1 VQKRIGTILLSPG
14 VEPAQ
19 IYVFLLIT
27 CACTFVNEFA
37 MTMQPL
43 VFAQQL
49 HIDPARQGFLA
60 GLLGTT
66 QQFGTLIFIPVAGA
80 LADIV
85 GRRIML
91 VLTLTGFW
99 LCLLGYPLIT
109 VVAALFALR
118 FLWGVA
124 FTGFTAGAATM
135 AMDYP
140 DNASRGKFISLVL
153 IVPMAGSALLML
165 GGSRLP
171 SWLRNSG
178 YGPRGIA
185 IGTFWIVAGIA
196 LIGAVAAWRLL
207 SADSRTAPRG
217 TASATF
223 AERAGSAA
231 NPGTMFASFR
241 GVLANLRGVFAH
253 ARENPRFAFI
263 LLIGSVVRTDS
274 VILGAF
280 VGLWVVNAGRL
291 EGIDAITA
299 TRTAGLLTAIRLV
312 TMGGGLLLFGPIA
325 DRASR
330 VGLVLFAVALTAAGF
345 AAFGLISDVFGT
357 GMIAVVALVGIAEGA
372 QSIASQSLIAQEA
385 PAHLRGSSMGVFA
398 FLGTASLMIVNLI
411 GGRLFDRA
419 GFSAPMLMESI
430 LHVAALAAAL
440 ALLRA
445 RRPAA
450 RMAPRTAN

>member
-14 VEPAQ
+14 VEPGQ

-49 HIDPARQGFLA
+49 HVDPARQGFLA

-66 QQFGTLIFIPVAGA
+66 QQFGTLLFIPVAGA

-99 LCLLGYPLIT
+99 LCLLGYPLIAA
-109 VVAALFALR
+109 VAALFVLR
-118 FLWGVA
+118 FVWGVA

-153 IVPMAGSALLML
+153 IVPMAASALLML

-171 SWLRNSG
+171 SWFRDWG
-178 YGPRGIA
+178 FGARGIA
-185 IGTFWIVAGIA
+185 IGTFWSIAAIA
-196 LIGAVAAWRLL
+196 LGGAIAAGMLL
-207 SADSRTAPRG
+207 APDGRRKSAGAAPAALNQRPG
-217 TASATF
+217 
-223 AERAGSAA
+223 GLA
-231 NPGTMFASFR
+231 NPRAVFANVG
-241 GVLANLRGVFAH
+241 GVWANLRGVFAH

-291 EGIDAITA
+291 EGIDPITA

-312 TMGGGLLLFGPIA
+312 TTGGGLLLFGPIA
-325 DRASR
+325 DRTSR
-330 VGLVLFAVALTAAGF
+330 VRLVLLAVALTAAGF
-345 AAFGLISDVFGT
+345 AAFGLISNVFGA

-411 GGRLFDRA
+411 GGRLFDKA
-419 GFSAPMLMESI
+419 GFSAPMLMESG
-430 LHVAALAAAL
+430 LHVAALLAAL

-445 RRPAA
+445 RRPAVGMAA
-450 RMAPRTAN
+450 RTVN